1 MVDYSKSKIYKIYPI
16 CDHDEG
22 DVYFGSTTQT
32 LSKRMVVHRC
42 HFNKGN
48 FKQNSSC
55 KLFEKYG
62 LENCKIELIQNS
74 PCNNKEELEK
84 IEGDFIR
91 NNKCINKIML
101 GRTKDEYMV
110 EYHSKNRD
118 KILEK
123 KKQYHLDNRD
133 KILEYQKKWRETQK
147 IKS

>member
-1 MVDYSKSKIYKIYPI
+1 MVDYNKAKIYKIYPI

-32 LSKRMVVHRC
+32 LSKRMVLHRC
-42 HFNKGN
+42 NFNKGN

-74 PCNNKEELEK
+74 LCSNKEELLK
-84 IEGDFIR
+84 IEASFIR
-91 NNKCINKIML
+91 TNKCVNKCIPL
-101 GRTKDEYMV
+101 RTKDEYMIKYYQ
-110 EYHSKNRD
+110 ENKD
-118 KILEK
+118 KILEQ

-147 IKS
+147 LKS